1 MPAAPHACQDV
12 GAKGTFPAAWCL
24 SHGGGALWRRRTYAV
39 NRILLGILGLLPLA
53 LGAQTRSISGSV
65 VDAANGESLPGA
77 VVLWESASKK
87 TNITTN
93 TYGMFSLT
101 VPTEAGTLRVQ
112 LMGYQT
118 TSQAVKAGQTSVKLQ
133 VKLAETSFELGEVS
147 VQSQKLDQNI
157 KTTEMSVSSLTAK
170 EIKKIPQLLGET
182 DVVRTLTLLPGVSTV
197 GEASSGFNVRG
208 GNADQNLILLDE
220 APIYSSSHLF
230 GFFSIFNADAV
241 RDVTLYKGGMP
252 SNYGGRLSSVLDVRQ
267 KEGNSERFAAQGGV
281 GLLSSRLTVEG
292 PLVKEKAS
300 FMVSGRRSYFDLFLP
315 YTGNLELQNTTIYFY
330 DVNAKVNARLSEKDR
345 VYASMYFG
353 RDKFGAQDLFA
364 FGWGNWTSTL
374 RWNRS
379 VTSKLFFNATAV
391 YSDYTYSLGTPDDA
405 VPSFTL
411 DSRIQNTVTNLGWTY
426 YASTRH
432 KLDWGLQ
439 NTYYTFSPGKISGAF
454 DIALRPEYATEP
466 ALYFSDDVKITEKLR
481 ATAGLRYSAFA
492 NLGARRVFTYADPLY
507 PDARSIVDTI
517 QYARGEV
524 VAAFADWRGLEP
536 RLALN
541 YEVGSSSALKA
552 SYNRSR
558 QYIHLISNN
567 TTATPVNVW
576 RPSGPYIQPATV
588 DQVALGLVHNLGT
601 EKGLRVSLE
610 AYAKRFQ
617 NLVDYRDGAD
627 LIFTDDIETELLTG
641 RGRAYGTEL
650 LLEKK
655 MGKLTGWIGYTLSRT
670 ERLVDGPTRETRINN
685 GAWYPANWDKLHD
698 LSVVFTYTLSK
709 KWDVGG
715 TWIYQSGRPITYPD
729 ARGEFEGI
737 FYPVY
742 TNRNGAR
749 TPATHRL
756 DLSFNRSVG
765 KRGSWNFG
773 VYNAYAR
780 RNPYSIFFR
789 ADFANPT
796 NVNAYRLSIFGSAV
810 PFFTYNFS
818 F

>member
-1 MPAAPHACQDV
+1 MKLTAHILGVLFLLPAAVFGQ
-12 GAKGTFPAAWCL
+12 
-24 SHGGGALWRRRTYAV
+24 
-39 NRILLGILGLLPLA
+39 N
-53 LGAQTRSISGSV
+53 RSITGTV
-65 VDAANGESLPGA
+65 VDGANGEALPG
-77 VVLWESASKK
+77 VVVAWESASKK
-87 TNITTN
+87 TSIATN
-93 TYGMFSLT
+93 TYGMFSLS
-101 VPTEAGTLRVQ
+101 VPAEAGTVKVQ
-112 LMGYQT
+112 LLGYAT
-118 TSQAVKAGQTSVKLQ
+118 YSQAVKAGKEAVKLS
-133 VKLAETSFELGEVS
+133 VRLYEVAFELGEVA
-147 VQSQKLDQNI
+147 VQSQKLDNNV

-182 DVVRTLTLLPGVSTV
+182 DIVRTLTLLPGVSTV

-220 APIYSSSHLF
+220 APVYSSSHLF

-252 SNYGGRLSSVLDVRQ
+252 ANYGGRLSSVLDVRQ
-267 KEGNSERFAAQGGV
+267 KEGNSERYAAQGGI

-292 PLVKEKAS
+292 PLVKQKAS

-345 VYASMYFG
+345 VFASMYFG
-353 RDKFGAQDLFA
+353 RDQFGAQDLFD

-379 VTSKLFFNATAV
+379 VNAKLFFNATAV
-391 YSDYTYSLGTPDDA
+391 YSDYTYSLGTPEDA
-405 VPSFTL
+405 VPSFKL

-426 YASTRH
+426 YASNRH
-432 KLDWGLQ
+432 KLDWGIQ
-439 NTYYTFSPGKISGAF
+439 NTYYTFSPGKITGAF
-454 DIALRPEYATEP
+454 DISLRKEYATEP
-466 ALYFSDDVKITEKLR
+466 SLYVSDDVKVTERLS
-481 ATAGLRYSAFA
+481 ATLGLRYSGFA
-492 NLGARRVFTYADPLY
+492 NLGTRRVFTYADPRY
-507 PDARSIVDTI
+507 PSATSIVDSSFYGPG
-517 QYARGEV
+517 QV
-524 VAAFADWRGLEP
+524 VKAFSGLQGLEP
-536 RLALN
+536 RVALN
-541 YEVGSSSALKA
+541 YELSAKSAFKA

-576 RPSGPYIQPATV
+576 RPSGPFIDPATV
-588 DQVALGLVHNLGT
+588 DQVALGVVRNFREDNGIRLT
-601 EKGLRVSLE
+601 WE
-610 AYAKRFQ
+610 AYAKRFS

-627 LIFTDDIETELLTG
+627 LVFTDDIETELLTG

-655 MGKLTGWIGYTLSRT
+655 VGKLTGWIGYTLSRT
-670 ERLVDGPTRETRINN
+670 ERLVEGPTRTTRINN
-685 GAWYPANWDKLHD
+685 GDWYPANWDKLHD
-698 LSVVFTYTLSK
+698 LSVVFTYSLSK
-709 KWDVGG
+709 KWDFGG

-737 FYPVY
+737 YYPVY
-742 TNRNGAR
+742 SNRNGAR

-756 DLSFNRSVG
+756 DLSINRSVG
-765 KRGSWNFG
+765 KRASWNFG
-773 VYNAYAR
+773 VYNAYGR

-789 ADFANPT
+789 ADFEKPT
-796 NVNAYRLSIFGSAV
+796 NVYAYRLSIFGSAV

>member
-1 MPAAPHACQDV
+1 M
-12 GAKGTFPAAWCL
+12 
-24 SHGGGALWRRRTYAV
+24 
-39 NRILLGILGLLPLA
+39 NRYLLVLLGLPLA
-53 LGAQTRSISGSV
+53 LAAQTRSISGSV
-65 VDAANGESLPGA
+65 VDAANGESLPG
-77 VVLWESASKK
+77 VVVSWESASKK
-87 TNITTN
+87 TNIVTN
-93 TYGMFSLT
+93 TYGLFSLT
-101 VPTEAGTLRVQ
+101 VPTEGGTLKAQ
-112 LMGYQT
+112 LLGYT
-118 TSQAVKAGQTSVKLQ
+118 VASQAIKPGKDAVKVAFRLNE
-133 VKLAETSFELGEVS
+133 AAYELGEVA
-147 VQSQKLDQNI
+147 VQGQKLDNNV
-157 KTTEMSVSSLTAK
+157 KTTEMSVSNLSSK

-182 DVVRTLTLLPGVSTV
+182 DIVRTLTLLPGVSTV

-220 APIYSSSHLF
+220 APVYSSSHLF

-267 KEGNSERFAAQGGV
+267 KEGNSERFAAQGGI

-292 PLVKEKAS
+292 PLVKRKAS

-315 YTGNLELQNTTIYFY
+315 FTGNLELQNTTIYFY
-330 DVNAKVNARLSEKDR
+330 DVNAKVNATLSDKDR
-345 VYASMYFG
+345 VFASMYFG
-353 RDKFGAQDLFA
+353 RDQFGAQDLFD

-379 VTSKLFFNATAV
+379 VNSKLFFNATAV
-391 YSDYTYSLGTPDDA
+391 YSDYTYSLGTPEDA
-405 VPSFTL
+405 VPSFKL

-426 YASTRH
+426 YANARH
-432 KLDWGLQ
+432 KLDWGVQ
-439 NTYYTFSPGKISGAF
+439 NTYFVFSPGQISGAF
-454 DIALRPEYATEP
+454 DIALSKEYANES
-466 ALYFSDDVKITEKLR
+466 ALYFSDDWKLTERLS
-481 ATAGLRYSAFA
+481 ATVGLRYSGFA
-492 NLGARRVFTYADPLY
+492 NLGPRTVYQYADPRY
-507 PDARSIVDTI
+507 PTTTSIVDTTVF
-517 QYARGEV
+517 ARGEV
-524 VAAFADWRGLEP
+524 VKTFLGPQGLEP
-536 RLALN
+536 RVALN
-541 YEVGSSSALKA
+541 YVLGPKASLKA

-576 RPSGPYIQPATV
+576 RPAGTYINPATV
-588 DQVALGLVHNLGT
+588 DQVAVAAVRNFREDNGIRLTV
-601 EKGLRVSLE
+601 E
-610 AYAKRFQ
+610 AYAKTFQ

-627 LIFTDDIETELLTG
+627 LVFTDDIETELLTG
-641 RGRAYGTEL
+641 SGRAYGAEV

-655 MGKLTGWIGYTLSRT
+655 TGKLTGWVGYTLGRT
-670 ERLVDGPTRETRINN
+670 ERMIDGPTRTTRINN
-685 GAWYPANWDKLHD
+685 GDWYPANYDKLHD
-698 LSVVFTYTLSK
+698 VSVVLTWAATK

-756 DLSFNRSVG
+756 DVSITRSVG

-773 VYNAYAR
+773 VYNAYGR

-789 ADFANPT
+789 ADFENPT

>member
-1 MPAAPHACQDV
+1 M
-12 GAKGTFPAAWCL
+12 
-24 SHGGGALWRRRTYAV
+24 LW
-39 NRILLGILGLLPLA
+39 GLPLA
-53 LGAQTRSISGSV
+53 LAAQTRVISGSV
-65 VDAANGESLPGA
+65 VDAANGESLPG
-77 VVLWESASKK
+77 VVVTWESASKK
-87 TNITTN
+87 TNIVTN

-101 VPTEAGTLRVQ
+101 VPAEGGSVTAQ
-112 LMGYQT
+112 LLGY
-118 TSQAVKAGQTSVKLQ
+118 SPYKQAVKAGREGVKLSIRLNEQ
-133 VKLAETSFELGEVS
+133 SFELGEVA
-147 VQSQKLDQNI
+147 VQSQKLDNNV
-157 KTTEMSVSSLTAK
+157 KTTEMSVSSLTSK

-182 DVVRTLTLLPGVSTV
+182 DIVRTLTLLPGVSTV

-208 GNADQNLILLDE
+208 GNADQNLILMDE
-220 APIYSSSHLF
+220 APVYSSSHLF

-267 KEGNSERFAAQGGV
+267 KEGNSERFAAQGGI

-292 PLVKEKAS
+292 PLVKRKAS

-315 YTGNLELQNTTIYFY
+315 FTGNLELQNTTIYFY
-330 DVNAKVNARLSEKDR
+330 DVNAKVNAQLSEKDR
-345 VYASMYFG
+345 VFASMYFG
-353 RDKFGAQDLFA
+353 RDQFGAQDLFD

-374 RWNRS
+374 RWNRA
-379 VTSKLFFNATAV
+379 VNSKLFFNATAV
-391 YSDYTYSLGTPDDA
+391 YSDYTYSLGTPEDA
-405 VPSFTL
+405 VPSFKL
-411 DSRIQNTVTNLGWTY
+411 DSRIQNTVTNVGWTY
-426 YASTRH
+426 YASNRH
-432 KLDWGLQ
+432 KLDWGVQ
-439 NTYYTFSPGKISGAF
+439 NTYYVFSPGKITGAF
-454 DIALRPEYATEP
+454 DIALSKEYANES
-466 ALYFSDDVKITEKLR
+466 ALYFSDDIKVTERLS
-481 ATAGLRYSAFA
+481 ATTGLRYSGFA
-492 NLGARRVFTYADPLY
+492 NLGPRTVYTYADPRY
-507 PDARSIVDTI
+507 PTTTSIVDTTVF
-517 QYARGEV
+517 ARGDV
-524 VAAFADWRGLEP
+524 VKTFIGLAGFEP

-541 YEVGSSSALKA
+541 YEVGPKASLKL

-576 RPSGPYIQPATV
+576 RPAGTYIDPATV
-588 DQVALGLVHNLGT
+588 DQVAVGVVQNFREDNGIRLT
-601 EKGLRVSLE
+601 LE
-610 AYAKRFQ
+610 GYAKTFS

-627 LIFTDDIETELLTG
+627 LVFTDDIETELLTG
-641 RGRAYGTEL
+641 AGRAYGAEV

-655 MGKLTGWIGYTLSRT
+655 TGKVTGWIGYTLSRT
-670 ERLVDGPTRETRINN
+670 ERLIDGPTRITRINN
-685 GAWYPANWDKLHD
+685 GEWYPANYDKLHD
-698 LSVVFTYTLSK
+698 LSVVFTYSPTK
-709 KWDVGG
+709 RWDIGG

-756 DLSFNRSVG
+756 DLSITRSVG
-765 KRGSWNFG
+765 KRASWNFG
-773 VYNAYAR
+773 VYNAYGR

-789 ADFANPT
+789 ADFENPT